1 MRTVLVFLSLW
12 AGLFAWVPPAAGH
25 AALVNSSP
33 PSGAMLDQAPDHVL
47 LQFNEPVSA
56 LVVRLLRPDGEVTE
70 LAGEPAPPN
79 GLSLSLPSLHEKG
92 AYALSWRVV
101 STDGHPVGGSV
112 MFSLGAQDAAAHTI
126 QEADWARD
134 GAIWLVRWFSYGL
147 WILGAGLAVA
157 QVHSRCV
164 RGRTRVGTARC
175 VLWAGAVSVLLNAG
189 LWGVDALDAPLA
201 ALFSI
206 PVWRAA
212 AASSLMP
219 SWVSALLAVACA
231 AWVWRV
237 RSQAAAGV
245 LAILCV
251 VLLGASWAWTGHASA
266 APPTWLSMPSVW
278 LHTMAVVLWIGV
290 LWPLAVSLEG
300 RVDVSLL
307 QRFSR
312 LIPWVLLVLLA
323 TGGVLA
329 WLQLDGIASLWQ
341 TPYGRILLI
350 KLCVVASLL
359 GLGAYNRYRLTAGVL
374 KGEPALKAALRR
386 TIRSECALAIVVLG
400 LVALWRFTPPPRA
413 FALPP
418 PLEAVSTHIHGETIM
433 AQLTLVPALLDQ
445 AGSGAMSSGVRPPLQ
460 IELSGADGL
469 PLQAQEV
476 SIAFSNP
483 QAGIEPLVFSAITQ
497 SQGRWQVPVLHLPH
511 QARWQVRIDVLVS
524 DFERRSLDAEV
535 QMDDKP

>member
-1 MRTVLVFLSLW
+1 MRTVLAFLSLW

-33 PSGAMLDQAPDHVL
+33 PSGAVLDQAPAHVL

-56 LVVRLLRPDGEVTE
+56 LMLRLLRPDGEVTE
-70 LAGEPAPPN
+70 LAGEPVPPN

-112 MFSLGAQDAAAHTI
+112 VFSLGAQDAAAHAI

-134 GAIWLVRWFSYGL
+134 GAIWFVRWLSYGL

-157 QVHSRCV
+157 QVYSRCV
-164 RGRTRVGTARC
+164 RGCTHVGMARC
-175 VLWAGAVSVLLNAG
+175 VLWAGAVLVLLNAG

-201 ALFSI
+201 ALFSV

-212 AASSLMP
+212 AASSLIP
-219 SWVSALLAVACA
+219 SWVSVLLAVACA

-237 RSQAAAGV
+237 RSQAAAGM

-251 VLLGASWAWTGHASA
+251 VMLGASWAWTGHASA

-290 LWPLAVSLEG
+290 LWPLAVSLEDG
-300 RVDVSLL
+300 EDVSLL

-312 LIPWVLLVLLA
+312 FIPWVLLVLLA

-341 TPYGRILLI
+341 TPYGRILLA

-359 GLGAYNRYRLTAGVL
+359 GLGAYNRYRLTTGVL
-374 KGEPALKAALRR
+374 KGDPALKAALRR
-386 TIRSECALAIVVLG
+386 AIRFECALAIGVLG

-413 FALPP
+413 LAVP
-418 PLEAVSTHIHGETIM
+418 PLETISTHIHTATMM

-445 AGSGAMSSGVRPPLQ
+445 TGSGAMSSGVRPPLQ

-476 SIAFSNP
+476 SIAFSSP
-483 QAGIEPLVFSAITQ
+483 EAGIEPLVFSAIAQ

-524 DFERRSLDAEV
+524 DFERRSVEEEV
-535 QMDDKP
+535 HMDGKP